1 MRRARLAQPVFAG
14 RRERVETTKSTTSMH
29 FERADEDSSEE
40 ELAFPPEEIKGARVD
55 YPSLC

>member
-1 MRRARLAQPVFAG
+1 MAQPVFAG